1 MLARYRRV
9 WMPALWAF
17 FLVLTGVGLAGVFQS
32 LRQIQQRHRQSLH
45 TLYTL
50 QFFQSSLSRL
60 ELLMV
65 GYASSESTVARTAVY
80 NPRQLRESL
89 ELELAQADQIARRLY
104 DQLENWEH
112 ASNLPEFYW
121 QWTRVRQE
129 WARTESIP
137 REFLAVSEHAKPNL
151 STLRVFR
158 HNGQDNLQNALTDL
172 HRSLESL
179 ALQNIEKAYRELWDY
194 FACAILGLCGIAV
207 LLYGRWIAP
216 AVRLRLWLTT
226 KRGVSQPFACEYD
239 CAVHSLEELEE
250 RLRQAEQF
258 MRDLSMGRTPQ
269 PILAKGSGDALA
281 RSSYW
286 LLQRIEEYRRK
297 AHQREAV

>member
-17 FLVLTGVGLAGVFQS
+17 FLVLTGVGSVGMFQS
-32 LRQIQQRHRQSLH
+32 LHRLQHRYRQSLH
-45 TLYTL
+45 APYTL
-50 QFFQSSLSRL
+50 HAFQSSLSRL
-60 ELLMV
+60 ELLLI
-65 GYASSESTVARTAVY
+65 GYASSESAVVRTASY
-80 NPRQLRESL
+80 NRRQLRESL
-89 ELELAQADQIARRLY
+89 ERELAQADRLARQLG
-104 DQLENWEH
+104 DQLGEREH

-129 WARTESIP
+129 WARTESIL
-137 REFLAVSEHAKPNL
+137 REFLAVSERAEPNL
-151 STLRVFR
+151 STLRAFR
-158 HNGQDNLQNALTDL
+158 HNGQDNLQNALIDL
-172 HRSLESL
+172 HHALESL
-179 ALQNIEKAYRELWDY
+179 TLQNIENVYQELWDY
-194 FACAILGLCGIAV
+194 FACVIVGFCGVAV

-216 AVRLRLWLTT
+216 AVRLRRWLTT
-226 KRGVSQPFACEYD
+226 KMSLSQPFASEYD
-239 CAVHSLEELEE
+239 CAIHSLRELEE

-269 PILAKGSGDALA
+269 PIPPKGSGDALA

-286 LLQRIEEYRRK
+286 LLRRIEEYRRK